1 MSNPVVTDKWAGNFD
16 CDFCRRKRLMGNEF
30 SKTALTKYRKHG
42 GRLKCKQCV
51 QQAEEN
57 ERKVAAEK
65 RHAQGSTDQDPQNG
79 EQQKEVEE
87 DSTRECSNCK
97 VIKPY
102 SEYNRNQWN
111 KGETKSRCRVCVEQ
125 SIQDE
130 TNQQTQLKES
140 KLHQAKLNVEK
151 AQQSGNVQAILKAE
165 SELSSLEAELV
176 TGLKPIKLS
185 SSGRGGRGRGGGRGR
200 STTRG
205 GGRGGNSRGGGG
217 GRGGNRGGG
226 RGRGSG
232 GG

>member
-51 QQAEEN
+51 QQTEEH
-57 ERKVAAEK
+57 ERKVAGEK
-65 RHAQGSTDQDPQNG
+65 RHAQGSTDQD
-79 EQQKEVEE
+79 QQKAEE

-97 VIKPY
+97 VIKQY
-102 SEYNRNQWN
+102 SDYNRNQWN

-125 SIQDE
+125 SVQNE
-130 TNQQTQLKES
+130 TKQQTQLKES

-185 SSGRGGRGRGGGRGR
+185 SSGRGSRGGGGGGRGR
-200 STTRG
+200 SRG